1 MKKNEIYTVTIEDMS
16 HTGEGIGKAEGFT
29 LFVKDAIIGDVAKV
43 KITKLKKTYG
53 YARLMEILTP
63 SPDRTG
69 APCPLHRAC
78 GGCQIQAMD
87 YSAQLRFKENLV
99 KNNLQRIGGFG
110 PEIIEK
116 MEPIVG
122 MDQPYRYRNKAQ
134 FPIGEKNGRP
144 IAGFYAGR
152 THTIMECEDCLL
164 GDEENKNILDV
175 ILQYM
180 QDYHIPAYDEVT
192 GQGLVRHVLTRKGFA
207 TGQWMVCLVINGENL
222 PEEAEL
228 CTRLRERVEGLVSVS
243 VSPNTRRD
251 NVIMGSSYRVLWGDG
266 YLEETLDGIC
276 YRISP
281 LSFFQVNPVQTEKL
295 YAKAV
300 EYAGLTGKENVWDLY
315 CGTGSISLFL
325 AKKAAKVHGVEI
337 IEQAILD
344 ARENARINGIENTEF
359 FVGKAEEVFAREVL
373 DKNADPIDVVVV
385 DPPRKGCDEKLLET
399 MLAMKPERIVYVS
412 CDSAT
417 LARDLKILC
426 EKDYEVSRWQCYD
439 QFPHTVHV
447 ESVCLLSKLREA
459 KHHVGVTLDMDE
471 MA

>member
-53 YARLMEILTP
+53 YARLMEILAP

-110 PEIIEK
+110 PGLLEK

-144 IAGFYAGR
+144 VAGFYAGR
-152 THTIMECEDCLL
+152 THMIMECEDCLL
-164 GDEENKNILDV
+164 GDEENKTILDV
-175 ILQYM
+175 ILKYM
-180 QDYHIPAYDEVT
+180 EEYHVPAYDEVT

-266 YLEETLDGIC
+266 YLEETLDGIR

-373 DKNADPIDVVVV
+373 DKNAEPIDVVVV

-426 EKDYEVSRWQCYD
+426 EKDYEISRWQCYD

-447 ESVCLLSKLREA
+447 ECVVLLSK
-459 KHHVGVTLDMDE
+459 VQN
-471 MA
+471 